1 MSQPVA
7 LPEIPRHAWPA
18 LWSLVIGFFM
28 ILVDST
34 IVSIAIPSLITAFQT
49 DVNTVLWVNSAY
61 LLAYAVPLL
70 ITGRLGDR
78 LGMKRVYLTGLAI
91 FTLSSL
97 WCGLTDSVSALIAA
111 RVVQGL
117 GASLMTPQTMAVITR
132 IFPPE
137 RRGPAMALWGSVAGI
152 ATLVGPL
159 LGGVLIDWRGWE
171 WIFFVN
177 VPIGLVAF
185 FLVLKYVPMLETH
198 VRSFDVVGVV
208 LSAIGLFCF
217 VFGLQEAETYK
228 WGTIWGPISVPLLIG
243 AGLLLLAVFVW
254 WQSRVRTEP
263 LVPLS
268 LFRDRNFTV
277 SNVAITTVG
286 FTMTAVIIPFM
297 LFLQVV
303 RGMTPTQAALVTAP
317 QSIAGA
323 LLAPWA
329 GKLVDQVHP
338 RTLASIGIAGMAA
351 GLVVLSR
358 LMTPS
363 TPLWQI
369 LVALAA
375 SGAFTSFVWGP
386 LSTSANRNLPPHLAG
401 AGSGVYNTTRQIGS
415 VIGSAAIAAVLANRF
430 AAYLPNAASSRG
442 SAGTWVVPAEIADR
456 FAHALSDATLV
467 PAAALGVGLIAT
479 LFYEAPKHLRKAP
492 QTEPANH

>member
-1 MSQPVA
+1 VSQPVA

-34 IVSIAIPSLITAFQT
+34 IVSIAIPSLVTAFQT

-185 FLVLKYVPMLETH
+185 FLVLKYVSMLETH

-254 WQSRVRTEP
+254 WQSRVRT
-263 LVPLS
+263 
-268 LFRDRNFTV
+268 
-277 SNVAITTVG
+277 
-286 FTMTAVIIPFM
+286 
-297 LFLQVV
+297 
-303 RGMTPTQAALVTAP
+303 
-317 QSIAGA
+317 
-323 LLAPWA
+323 
-329 GKLVDQVHP
+329 
-338 RTLASIGIAGMAA
+338 
-351 GLVVLSR
+351 
-358 LMTPS
+358 
-363 TPLWQI
+363 
-369 LVALAA
+369 
-375 SGAFTSFVWGP
+375 
-386 LSTSANRNLPPHLAG
+386 
-401 AGSGVYNTTRQIGS
+401 
-415 VIGSAAIAAVLANRF
+415 
-430 AAYLPNAASSRG
+430 
-442 SAGTWVVPAEIADR
+442 
-456 FAHALSDATLV
+456 
-467 PAAALGVGLIAT
+467 
-479 LFYEAPKHLRKAP
+479 
-492 QTEPANH
+492 